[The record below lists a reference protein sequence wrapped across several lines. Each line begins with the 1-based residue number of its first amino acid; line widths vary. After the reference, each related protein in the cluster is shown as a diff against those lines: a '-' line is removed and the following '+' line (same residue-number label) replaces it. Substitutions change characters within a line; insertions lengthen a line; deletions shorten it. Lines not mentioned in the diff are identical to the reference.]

1 MRNTSRV
8 LMKKRDWLPWK
19 YEIVPWMT
27 KAFTPVKSRSLSN
40 KMKHDFVIVSWTLK
54 VSIFLKVLYHFENI
68 SLNSSRFII
77 PIIYF
82 STEYPHK
89 FTSKLKGQNVV
100 EHDQC
105 EFEIDVEASDAEVT
119 WCLNGKPI
127 QADDSR

>member
-1 MRNTSRV
+1 MRTQIG
-8 LMKKRDWLPWK
+8 WK
-19 YEIVPWMT
+19 IHYG
-27 KAFTPVKSRSLSN
+27 KDSSN
-40 KMKHDFVIVSWTLK
+40 LDFQ
-54 VSIFLKVLYHFENI
+54 N
-68 SLNSSRFII
+68 
-77 PIIYF
+77 IYF

>member
-1 MRNTSRV
+1 
-8 LMKKRDWLPWK
+8 MKKRDWLPWK

-54 VSIFLKVLYHFENI
+54 VSIFSKSTLPFWELKILQRPN
-68 SLNSSRFII
+68 NSNNNVR
-77 PIIYF
+77 IYF

>member
-1 MRNTSRV
+1 
-8 LMKKRDWLPWK
+8 MKL
-19 YEIVPWMT
+19 
-27 KAFTPVKSRSLSN
+27 
-40 KMKHDFVIVSWTLK
+40 DFVIVSWTLK
-54 VSIFLKVLYHFENI
+54 VSIFFKSTSPFRKLKKRI
-68 SLNSSRFII
+68 RFIQFDN
-77 PIIYF
+77 PDKNVRIYF